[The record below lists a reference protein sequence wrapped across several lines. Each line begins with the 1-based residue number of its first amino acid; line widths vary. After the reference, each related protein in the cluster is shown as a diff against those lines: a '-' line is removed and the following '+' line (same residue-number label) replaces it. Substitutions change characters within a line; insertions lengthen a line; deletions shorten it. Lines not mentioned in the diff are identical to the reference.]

1 MRKIVLG
8 IFILIM
14 LTITY
19 TSADLVFGINV
30 YGQLPAEVEDGFS
43 INAEPLDK
51 STILV
56 TGHAPRMTMEPVQIT
71 ITAPNVNLVGIDQ
84 LIVDSDF
91 NYMTKIKTS
100 AKSWNVNG
108 AYVITAYQSP
118 GGLHRILVSTNIEI
132 VDGLIA
138 DFKLDY
144 QIDGGFVSYI
154 EVEPNSNSLIIS
166 IDTKIYDDTSGI
178 FFAEEGGSYSG
189 VKAGGSYSGVEA
201 GGVLTIELPRKVI
214 DATILGTDFDDHFI
228 VFVDGVN
235 TPFEE
240 VSSSSVRSLT
250 IPFPSGSEEIKVT
263 GTYVDPEF
271 AIYIVPEFGI
281 LAPLVLF
288 ASVAVIVVLSQKG
301 KVSILYPKQ

>member
-1 MRKIVLG
+1 
-8 IFILIM
+8 M
-14 LTITY
+14 LTVIY
-19 TSADLVFGINV
+19 TSTDSVYATHIIQGQISADL
-30 YGQLPAEVEDGFS
+30 EDLFT
-43 INAEPLDK
+43 INAEPMDPT
-51 STILV
+51 TILV
-56 TGHAPRMTMEPVQIT
+56 TGHAPRVAMEPVELT
-71 ITAPNVNLVGIDQ
+71 VTAPNGNLVSIDQ
-84 LIVDSDF
+84 VAVDSNF
-91 NYMTKIKTS
+91 NYMTEIKTNPEL
-100 AKSWNVNG
+100 WNVNG
-108 AYVITAYQSP
+108 AYVITAHQGP
-118 GGLHRILVSTNIEI
+118 GWLPNFVSTNIE
-132 VDGLIA
+132 VVGGVIA

-166 IDTKIYDDTSGI
+166 IDTKIYDDTLEV
-178 FFAEEGGSYSG
+178 FD
-189 VKAGGSYSGVEA
+189 GVEE

-271 AIYIVPEFGI
+271 AITIIPEFGI
-281 LAPLVLF
+281 LAPLVLLV
-288 ASVAVIVVLSQKG
+288 SVAVIVVLSQKG
-301 KVSILYPKQ
+301 KFSILYPKQ

>member
-1 MRKIVLG
+1 MSAV
-8 IFILIM
+8 M
-14 LTITY
+14 Y
-19 TSADLVFGINV
+19 TSTDSVFGINV
-30 YGQLPAEVEDGFS
+30 YGQLLSEGEDGFS

-56 TGHAPRMTMEPVQIT
+56 TGHAPRAALEPILIT
-71 ITAPNVNLVGIDQ
+71 INAPNGNLVGFDQ
-84 LIVDSDF
+84 LTADSNF

-108 AYVITAYQSP
+108 AYVITAHQGP
-118 GGLHRILVSTNIEI
+118 AEINNFVSTDIEI
-132 VDGLIA
+132 VGGLIA

-166 IDTKIYDDTSGI
+166 IDTKVYDDTSGI
-178 FFAEEGGSYSG
+178 FFREGGVSG
-189 VKAGGSYSGVEA
+189 VKAGGTYSGTEA
-201 GGVLTIELPRKVI
+201 GGVLTIELPREVI
-214 DATILGTDFDDHFI
+214 DAKIMDTDLDDHLI

-235 TPFEE
+235 IPFEE
-240 VSSSSVRSLT
+240 TISSSMRTLT

-263 GTYVDPEF
+263 GTYVDPGF

-301 KVSILYPKQ
+301 KFGILYPKQ

>member
-1 MRKIVLG
+1 MKKIVLG
-8 IFILIM
+8 IFVLIM
-14 LTITY
+14 STVIY
-19 TSADLVFGINV
+19 ASADSVFSINV
-30 YGQLPAEVEDGFS
+30 YGQLPTEGADEFS
-43 INAEPLDK
+43 IIAEPLDK
-51 STILV
+51 TTILV
-56 TGHAPRMTMEPVQIT
+56 AGHAPRAALEPILIT
-71 ITAPNVNLVGIDQ
+71 IKAPNGNLVGFDQ

-91 NYMTKIKTS
+91 NYITKIKTN

-108 AYVITAYQSP
+108 AYKITAHQGP
-118 GGLHRILVSTNIEI
+118 AEINNFVSTDIEI

-138 DFKLDY
+138 DFKIDY

-166 IDTKIYDDTSGI
+166 IDTKIYGDTSGI
-178 FFAEEGGSYSG
+178 FYREGGVSG
-189 VKAGGSYSGVEA
+189 VKAGGSYSGTEA
-201 GGVLTIELPRKVI
+201 GGVLTIELPREVI
-214 DATILGTDFDDHFI
+214 DAKIMDTDLDDHLI

-240 VSSSSVRSLT
+240 VISSSVRSLT

-301 KVSILYPKQ
+301 KFSILYPKQ

>member
-1 MRKIVLG
+1 
-8 IFILIM
+8 M
-14 LTITY
+14 LTVMY
-19 TSADLVFGINV
+19 TSTDSVFGINV
-30 YGQLPAEVEDGFS
+30 YGQLLSEGEDGFS

-56 TGHAPRMTMEPVQIT
+56 TGHAPRMIIEPIQIT
-71 ITAPNVNLVGIDQ
+71 ITAPNGNLVGIDQ
-84 LIVDSDF
+84 LTVDSNF
-91 NYMTKIKTS
+91 NYLTKIKTS

-108 AYVITAYQSP
+108 AYTITAYQST
-118 GGLHRILVSTNIEI
+118 GGLQRIFVSTNIEI

-144 QIDGGFVSYI
+144 QIVGGFVSYI
-154 EVEPNSNSLIIS
+154 EVEPDSNSLIIS
-166 IDTKIYDDTSGI
+166 IDTKVYDDTSGI
-178 FFAEEGGSYSG
+178 FFREGGVSG
-189 VKAGGSYSGVEA
+189 VKAGGTYSGSEV
-201 GGVLTIELPRKVI
+201 GGVLTIELPREVI
-214 DATILGTDFDDHFI
+214 DAKIMDTDFDDHLI

-240 VSSSSVRSLT
+240 TIASSMRTLT

-263 GTYVDPEF
+263 GSYVDPGF

-301 KVSILYPKQ
+301 KFGILYPKQ

>member
-1 MRKIVLG
+1 MYA
-8 IFILIM
+8 
-14 LTITY
+14 TTD
-19 TSADLVFGINV
+19 SVFWINV
-30 YGQLPAEVEDGFS
+30 YGQLPAEGADEFS
-43 INAEPLDK
+43 ITAEPLDK
-51 STILV
+51 TTILV
-56 TGHAPRMTMEPVQIT
+56 TGHAPRAALEPIL
-71 ITAPNVNLVGIDQ
+71 IIINAPNGNLVGFDQ
-84 LIVDSDF
+84 LTVDSDF

-108 AYVITAYQSP
+108 AYMITAHQGP
-118 GGLHRILVSTNIEI
+118 AEINNFVSTDIEI
-132 VDGLIA
+132 VNGLIA

-166 IDTKIYDDTSGI
+166 IDTKIYSDTSGI
-178 FFAEEGGSYSG
+178 FYREGGVSG
-189 VKAGGSYSGVEA
+189 VKAGGSCSGTEA
-201 GGVLTIELPRKVI
+201 GGVIAIELAREVI
-214 DATILGTDFDDHFI
+214 DAKIMDTDFDDHLI

-240 VSSSSVRSLT
+240 VISSSVRSLT

-301 KVSILYPKQ
+301 KFSILYPKQ